1 MVLSF
6 VIPVV
11 GECVGVTVLGMLV
24 AVLVDA
30 ADAGRVTG
38 VVVFDVAVERVVE
51 VVNSGVLAVVG
62 DSTSSPE
69 PTSPSTI
76 AKIFEVVFDRVVEGV
91 LDTLVSSVVA
101 IVGELVEWSEVLT
114 VVEGGVVVSSVVC
127 AGEVT
132 GVVIFD
138 VVVEGVVDV
147 VDSGVV
153 ASFGELVDRSEVL
166 TFVEGEVDVSSDV
179 YAEEVTGVLAVVGD
193 STSSPEPTS
202 PEPTS
207 PWTIAKISEVVF
219 DRVASG
225 VVDTLGIL
233 GIVEGVDGMLDAVLP
248 EVLEVVCVD
257 AVNKKL
263 FVR

>member
-1 MVLSF
+1 MVLSIA
-6 VIPVV
+6 IPVV
-11 GECVGVTVLGMLV
+11 GEFVVVTVLGM
-24 AVLVDA
+24 LVDA

-69 PTSPSTI
+69 PTSPEPTSPSTI
-76 AKIFEVVFDRVVEGV
+76 AKIF
-91 LDTLVSSVVA
+91 
-101 IVGELVEWSEVLT
+101 
-114 VVEGGVVVSSVVC
+114 
-127 AGEVT
+127 
-132 GVVIFD
+132 
-138 VVVEGVVDV
+138 
-147 VDSGVV
+147 
-153 ASFGELVDRSEVL
+153 
-166 TFVEGEVDVSSDV
+166 
-179 YAEEVTGVLAVVGD
+179 
-193 STSSPEPTS
+193 
-202 PEPTS
+202 
-207 PWTIAKISEVVF
+207 EVVF